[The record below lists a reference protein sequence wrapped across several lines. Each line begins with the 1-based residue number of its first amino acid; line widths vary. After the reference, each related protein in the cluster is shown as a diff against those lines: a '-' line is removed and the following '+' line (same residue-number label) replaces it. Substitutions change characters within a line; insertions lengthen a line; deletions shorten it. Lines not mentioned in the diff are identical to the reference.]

1 MSKEQ
6 REMRL
11 RLINSYQ
18 YHDNGTGHLE
28 WKPDTPQYVKDL
40 VHANTEA

>member
-6 REMRL
+6 RELDL
-11 RLINSYQ
+11 RLISSYQ
-18 YHDNGTGHLE
+18 YHDNGTGFLE

-40 VHANTEA
+40 ANKMEE